1 MNLMILWTCDVFQNA
16 TSLHKAGT
24 HTDNI
29 IHQKNS
35 TYHEN
40 AVKNKEKHWQGL
52 KLRLHKHKA

>member
-40 AVKNKEKHWQGL
+40 AVKNKEKH
-52 KLRLHKHKA
+52 